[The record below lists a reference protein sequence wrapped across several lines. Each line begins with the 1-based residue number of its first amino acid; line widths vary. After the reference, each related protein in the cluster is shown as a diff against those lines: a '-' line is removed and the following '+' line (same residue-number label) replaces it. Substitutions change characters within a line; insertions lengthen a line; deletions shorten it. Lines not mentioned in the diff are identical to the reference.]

1 MLIWAELACKQYIN
15 HRMAFNGLEKKP
27 MLYYE
32 VNKIIQINFC
42 TIGHWLCF
50 IHEIVDYM
58 LGENKVL
65 LAGLDLYSALPSNS
79 VWSLVL
85 TMAGRSSVG
94 SEY

>member
-1 MLIWAELACKQYIN
+1 
-15 HRMAFNGLEKKP
+15 
-27 MLYYE
+27 
-32 VNKIIQINFC
+32 
-42 TIGHWLCF
+42 
-50 IHEIVDYM
+50 M

-65 LAGLDLYSALPSNS
+65 LAGLDLYSTLPSNS

>member
-1 MLIWAELACKQYIN
+1 MG
-15 HRMAFNGLEKKP
+15 FNGFEKKP
-27 MLYYE
+27 MLYYQ
-32 VNKIIQINFC
+32 VNKIIQNHLC
-42 TIGHWLCF
+42 SIGHWPCF

-58 LGENKVL
+58 FGENKVL

-79 VWSLVL
+79 VLSLVL